1 MESSLPILLAQAP
14 AGGGSSLI
22 TVGYIAV
29 LFVIMYFLLIRPQQ
43 KQAKE
48 HRALMQS
55 LKKGDEIVLQS
66 GILGTI
72 HTVMDKVVLV
82 EIANGVRVRV
92 LKTAIQARGAVPDE
106 SATPVKADAKKEE
119 K

>member
-1 MESSLPILLAQAP
+1 VESSLPIVLAQ
-14 AGGGSSLI
+14 AGGGSPLI

-55 LKKGDEIVLQS
+55 LKKGDEVVLQG

-72 HTVMDKVVLV
+72 HTVVDDKLTVV

-92 LKTAIQARGAVPDE
+92 LKTAIQGRGVGAQETAAVAKTE
-106 SATPVKADAKKEE
+106 VKKEE

>member
-1 MESSLPILLAQAP
+1 VAQSLPLVLAQA
-14 AGGGSSLI
+14 AGGSPLV

-48 HRALMQS
+48 HRALMQA
-55 LKKGDEIVLQS
+55 LKKGDEVVLQS

-72 HTVMDKVVLV
+72 HTVMDKLVVV

-92 LKTAIQARGAVPDE
+92 LKTSIQGRGVVPE
-106 SATPVKADAKKEE
+106 DAAAKGEVKKEE

>member
-1 MESSLPILLAQAP
+1 
-14 AGGGSSLI
+14 
-22 TVGYIAV
+22 
-29 LFVIMYFLLIRPQQ
+29 MYFLLIRPQQ

-55 LKKGDEIVLQS
+55 LKKGDEVVLQG

-72 HTVMDKVVLV
+72 NSVVDDKLVVV

-92 LKTAIQARGAVPDE
+92 LKTAIQARGGVPAETAAVAKTE
-106 SATPVKADAKKEE
+106 VKKEE

>member
-1 MESSLPILLAQAP
+1 MSLPIVLAQVG
-14 AGGGSSLI
+14 AGSPLI

-48 HRALMQS
+48 HRTLIQA
-55 LKKGDEIVLQS
+55 LKKGDEVVLQS
-66 GILGTI
+66 GILGTV
-72 HTVMDKVVLV
+72 HTVMEKLVLV

-92 LKTAIQARGAVPDE
+92 LKTAIQGRGVGAEETAAVAKTE
-106 SATPVKADAKKEE
+106 TKKEE